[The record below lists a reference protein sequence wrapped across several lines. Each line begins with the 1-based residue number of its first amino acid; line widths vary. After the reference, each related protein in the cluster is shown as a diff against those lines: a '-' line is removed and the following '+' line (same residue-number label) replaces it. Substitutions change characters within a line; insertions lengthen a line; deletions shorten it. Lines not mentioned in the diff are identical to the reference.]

1 MAKYCFKYLVW
12 SVYAVGEFFGLPI
25 DIRHIT
31 FSSGNFAYGLYGM
44 NFIISLEN
52 ILWCVF
58 GIGIIGLG
66 NFIVSFGLSLWIAL
80 RSREVPASELKYL
93 VRCVWQAFKERP
105 RAFFFPVR
113 NKKS

>member
-1 MAKYCFKYLVW
+1 
-12 SVYAVGEFFGLPI
+12 
-25 DIRHIT
+25 
-31 FSSGNFAYGLYGM
+31 M

-52 ILWCVF
+52 ILWCIL

-93 VRCVWQAFKERP
+93 GRCVWRAFKARP
-105 RAFFFPVR
+105 RAFFFPV
-113 NKKS
+113 KEKE